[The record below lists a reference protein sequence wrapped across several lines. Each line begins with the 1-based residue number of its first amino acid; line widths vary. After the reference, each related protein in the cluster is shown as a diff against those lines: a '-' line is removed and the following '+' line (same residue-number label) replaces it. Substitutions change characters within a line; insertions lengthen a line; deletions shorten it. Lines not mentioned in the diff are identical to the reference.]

1 MKVKINDQ
9 VAVIAG
15 KDKGKSGKVVSTMSK
30 HSKVVVEKINLK
42 TKHIKKTQQRA
53 GEKIQFEAPVHVSNV
68 MLICPKCNKRTRVEY
83 KKLDNGKKERTCKK
97 CKEIIDVKVTAKK

>member
-30 HSKVVVEKINLK
+30 HDRVVVEKINIR
-42 TKHIKKTQQRA
+42 TKHIKKTKEKA
-53 GEKIQFEAPVHVSNV
+53 GERIQFEAPIHVSNV
-68 MLICPKCNKRTRVEY
+68 MIICPKCSKMTRIQY
-83 KKLDNGKKERTCKK
+83 KKLENGKKERSCKK
-97 CKEIIDVKVTAKK
+97 CKEIIDAKVSAKK